1 MCASLPEVTGG
12 PGNLNSKSQNAMSSM
27 SHHLDLVRSGVASIE
42 TELQQRASLLA
53 VDNANLRNIL
63 ENSSSEVAA
72 LRAKAK
78 ELESTQQKLGLYYI
92 SYCNSQIRGQKNQY
106 CERFQL
112 KVTNFILHFSQN
124 SATGAC
130 FGQGEQTDEA
140 NANIFTTR
148 AHKIGKEKYC

>member
-1 MCASLPEVTGG
+1 MTGG
-12 PGNLNSKSQNAMSSM
+12 PGNLNSKNHNAMSSM

-78 ELESTQQKLGLYYI
+78 ELESTQQKLGL
-92 SYCNSQIRGQKNQY
+92 
-106 CERFQL
+106 
-112 KVTNFILHFSQN
+112 LHIAKWPDIALYSSIYVFN
-124 SATGAC
+124 
-130 FGQGEQTDEA
+130 
-140 NANIFTTR
+140 
-148 AHKIGKEKYC
+148 KELPLTY

>member
-78 ELESTQQKLGLYYI
+78 ELESTQQKLGLYYT
-92 SYCNSQIRGQKNQY
+92 SYCSSKLLELFYIKIKIMKG
-106 CERFQL
+106 
-112 KVTNFILHFSQN
+112 FSL
-124 SATGAC
+124 
-130 FGQGEQTDEA
+130 
-140 NANIFTTR
+140 I
-148 AHKIGKEKYC
+148 

>member
-1 MCASLPEVTGG
+1 MICQSISLKALFLILSLDKIGECDGNQLTKSRDNQKFNVCASLPEVTGG

-78 ELESTQQKLGLYYI
+78 ELESTQQKLGLYYK
-92 SYCNSQIRGQKNQY
+92 SYCNWN
-106 CERFQL
+106 L
-112 KVTNFILHFSQN
+112 
-124 SATGAC
+124 
-130 FGQGEQTDEA
+130 
-140 NANIFTTR
+140 
-148 AHKIGKEKYC
+148 